1 MVSAYETKY
10 RDLLQ
15 LKGQTFEVI
24 NAETRKKADSI
35 LLFGGNFYAD
45 T

>member
-15 LKGQTFEVI
+15 LKGQTFEAI
-24 NAETRKKADSI
+24 NAEIQKKADSI
-35 LLFGGNFYAD
+35 LLLGGNF